1 MGTNNPDT
9 ARIADNT
16 YLDDYAGWVSS
27 IHTVEARALVA
38 AIRDAD
44 DRDLRKALSTRL
56 VQSRVNAL
64 LSIGYFY
71 VAVRERFGT
80 SLLHARLRASVS
92 DARDALRE
100 CSDTTTSG
108 FWSFLRIPEPHT
120 LRSRKI
126 DTQVI
131 NQCVDSAEQRLA
143 NAPRIGQLAR
153 QDMLLSTMADQ
164 RSNRVILSS
173 PRSVS
178 LIKTGHKSDL
188 HGLSNTAF
196 YLVDI
201 SNGQLTD
208 TGDLVAVASPTT
220 PAVVEDIAEE
230 IEFIDA
236 EAAATATLVA
246 IIAKAGLLYMDN
258 TPQSP

>member
-1 MGTNNPDT
+1 MDPNSPNTT
-9 ARIADNT
+9 HIADTT

-38 AIRDAD
+38 AIREAK

-71 VAVRERFGT
+71 VAIRDRFGT
-80 SLLHARLRASVS
+80 SLLHARLNASVA
-92 DARDALRE
+92 DARAALRK
-100 CSDTTTSG
+100 CSDTTTNG
-108 FWSFLRIPEPHT
+108 FWSFLHIPDPDT
-120 LRSRKI
+120 LRSHKI
-126 DTQVI
+126 DAHVI
-131 NQCVDSAEQRLA
+131 NQYVDSGAQRLA

-153 QDMLLSTMADQ
+153 QDMLLSTMAAH

-178 LIKTGHKSDL
+178 LIKTGQESEL

-201 SNGQLTD
+201 STGQFAD
-208 TGDLVAVASPTT
+208 SSDLVAVASPTT

-230 IEFIDA
+230 IEFIDT

-246 IIAKAGLLYMDN
+246 TVAKAGLLYVDS
-258 TPQSP
+258 TPQDP